1 MAKTTL
7 CSGQN
12 AAPTSAVSMLQP
24 AASHAPIRH
33 CSMLRTS
40 NQASAK
46 LGSRLVPTQSLLSGL
61 LFWSIA
67 LFIAGKGA
75 DDSAYANC
83 STTETCSQSKSSH
96 YGTSRSECS
105 CMCQEHVGLLIGQ
118 SLVRLEERGRWTRV
132 QSPQCRQ
139 RLCIAC
145 PSRKPFP
152 GDM

>member
-33 CSMLRTS
+33 WSMLRTS

-75 DDSAYANC
+75 DNFAYANC

-105 CMCQEHVGLLIGQ
+105 CMCHKHVGLLIGQ
-118 SLVRLEERGRWTRV
+118 SLVRLEERGRWTRE
-132 QSPQCRQ
+132 QSPQGKAEVVHSVP
-139 RLCIAC
+139 LKK
-145 PSRKPFP
+145 S
-152 GDM
+152 MSW